1 MMRRRGM
8 FLEECQCILSQLSEE
23 ETLMHL
29 LFYCPFSKE
38 CWGLKNFHFA
48 DHLSISQIFQAWKG
62 LIKVEFALD
71 LFILFCWG
79 IWMVRNDVVF
89 RNRNPDLQEC
99 RRYVTEKPSSY
110 CIGSRID

>member
-1 MMRRRGM
+1 
-8 FLEECQCILSQLSEE
+8 
-23 ETLMHL
+23 
-29 LFYCPFSKE
+29 
-38 CWGLKNFHFA
+38 
-48 DHLSISQIFQAWKG
+48 
-62 LIKVEFALD
+62 VEFALD